1 MPYPLKGVER
11 LFAVMQKK
19 IKLSNQK
26 VKTVD
31 TEVYV
36 VTAQK
41 GLVNERLKLCTELW
55 NGKIRV
61 SFFYY

>member
-1 MPYPLKGVER
+1 
-11 LFAVMQKK
+11 MQKK

-41 GLVNERLKLCTELW
+41 GLVSERLKLCTELW

-61 SFFYY
+61 SF